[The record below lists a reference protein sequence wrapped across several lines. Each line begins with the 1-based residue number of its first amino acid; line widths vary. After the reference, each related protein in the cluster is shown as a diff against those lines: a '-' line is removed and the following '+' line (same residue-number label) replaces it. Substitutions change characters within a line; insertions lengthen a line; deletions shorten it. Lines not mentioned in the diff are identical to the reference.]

1 MYDYHPIPLLVIFRY
16 NCSNDCSNGVVM
28 PLRKMKQKKFK
39 GIYEYYKASDNDK
52 KTLAYYI
59 SVRDTNGNPKKIKT
73 NAITAE
79 EAVTALAHYKAKR
92 STTPIIQNHKQTLN
106 DLADTFFSQRNTS
119 NNLKEKRRYELHVAP
134 ILGNTLIH
142 KLTKRDIQNLQ
153 TVMKQK
159 QIPSSNKKNAPLVFM
174 SSKTINNI
182 TDITGRL
189 MQWAYDQEMIPNP
202 LPKTEKLRIDNERQ
216 RVFSQDELDMIF
228 NATQGETYIFL
239 LLAYHTAQRPQS
251 ILKLQKKHIINDSI
265 LIESIKN
272 QSTHLVPISST
283 LKESLIPWTKTLK
296 GDDYIITKNK
306 TPIPYQ
312 TISGRISKLFK
323 KLFNENLD
331 YKKDSKIWASMYTLR
346 HTALTNIY
354 AHTSDIYAA
363 QAIAN
368 HSSIQMTQRYAKRS
382 EHLKRTAVEGL

>member
-1 MYDYHPIPLLVIFRY
+1 
-16 NCSNDCSNGVVM
+16 M

-39 GIYEYYKASDNDK
+39 GIYEYYKASDTDK
-52 KTLAYYI
+52 RTLAYYI
-59 SVRDTNGNPKKIKT
+59 SVRDTNGNPKKIKI

-79 EAVTALAHYKAKR
+79 EAVTALAHYKASR
-92 STTPIIQNHKQTLN
+92 STTPVIQNHKLTLS
-106 DLADTFFSQRNTS
+106 DLAQQFFSKRDTS
-119 NNLKEKRRYELHVAP
+119 NNQKEKRRYELHVEP
-134 ILGNTLIH
+134 VLGKTFIH

-153 TVMKQK
+153 TLLKQK
-159 QIPSSNKKNAPLVFM
+159 QIPSSNKANAPLIYM
-174 SSKTINNI
+174 SAKTINNI

-189 MQWAYDQEMIPNP
+189 MQWAYDQEMLPNP
-202 LPKTEKLRIDNERQ
+202 LPKTEKLKIDNERQ
-216 RVFSQDELDMIF
+216 RVFTQDELALIF
-228 NATQGETYIFL
+228 DNTEGETYIFL

-251 ILKLQKKHIINDSI
+251 ILQLQKKHIINDSI

-283 LKESLIPWTKTLK
+283 LKESLVPWAKNLK
-296 GDDYIITKNK
+296 SDDFIVTQNK
-306 TPIPYQ
+306 SPMPYQ

-323 KLFNENLD
+323 KLFNQNLD

-368 HSSIQMTQRYAKRS
+368 HSNIQMTQRYAKRS
-382 EHLKRTAVEGL
+382 EHLKRNAVEGL